1 MITKHNLP
9 ELLNHLGFT
18 EQNQIYRKVFHG
30 QYELSVDFKAEKI
43 HYPNGLTAERDTT
56 LNFSQPEN
64 FVVLEC
70 VCHLLQ
76 TSYTPNQIVLEPK
89 MTGGREDTSFYCD
102 ILLRDND
109 HTPYMLIECKTTDN
123 SNSNSEFEK
132 AWRKMQKDGGQL
144 FNYFNSYRK
153 AQYLCL
159 YASDWN
165 GENVEHSYRLV
176 SMKDNTEYLKSD
188 EKLIGYE
195 QIHAESGS
203 KSDFFEVWKNTYQL
217 DATEHQL
224 FESAPF
230 NIGTR
235 PFSASDLKVV
245 DNTSIQKK
253 YHQFATIMRQH
264 NVSGRENAFDKLVNL
279 FLAKIKDES
288 ENPNEL
294 KVYWKGAA
302 QDNYFDLQD
311 RLQALYKK
319 GMDEFL
325 GEEITHVTKEE
336 IEAAFILF
344 KNKKDETKKTILDKF
359 TEIKYYTNNDFA
371 FLDVHNKKLFFQNGA
386 ILKEVVQMLQD
397 IRLKTDNGG
406 ENQFLGDLF
415 EGFLDQG
422 VKQSEGQFFTPL
434 PIVRF
439 LVSSLPLAD
448 LISGSDAP
456 PKMIDYACGAGHF
469 LNEYA
474 SQIRPLVQAF
484 KQADTAP
491 YYQAIVGIEKEY
503 RLSKVAKVS
512 AFMYGQDGIQIVYG
526 DGLTAHNDKVKV
538 ENGAFSVL
546 VANPPYSVKGFLDT
560 LSDDECKSFSLY
572 KHVDKTDTFNSI
584 ETFFIERTAQLLQQ
598 NGVAAIIL
606 PSSVLSNGNI
616 YIKAREILLQ
626 HFDIVAIAEFGSGT
640 FGKTGTNTVTLF
652 LRRKSDAP
660 SLSAHYQNRV
670 DFWFSNDKSADELFQ
685 DAHLLQQ
692 YCQHCG
698 LNWQDYQDFLTFRLP
713 ESGIFADYR
722 ETYRQSTDW
731 KQRQAKRDY
740 KALSDT
746 EKADLFEQSAWAF
759 AREMEKDK
767 LHYFLLAYANPQ
779 PVLIIKSP
787 ADNKEAKKFL
797 GYEWSTRKGSEGIKY
812 IGSSEAENEEN
823 PNRNQGIFKM
833 HTPLFNPNDLHDSS
847 KLNHLIRQNFQA
859 ACTQTQPE
867 ISEDL
872 RPFASLRPLH
882 EMLDFSRTVFDKA
895 IQTALVEKVEI
906 SSKFTLVKLKD
917 LAHIVRGVTYAKN
930 EQVQTPTSNII
941 LPADNIS
948 LDGRLNVSKQ
958 IYLLEN
964 KELDDEKRLKANDI
978 FICFSSGSKKHVG
991 KLCLI
996 PADTNYYAGGFMG
1009 ILRCLENIHPAYLF
1023 NILNLEEMRN
1033 QVRQLSNGNNI
1044 KNLSSSIGEIKIPL
1058 PPLDIQQQIIAEC
1071 QKIDQEYETSRMA
1084 IETYR
1089 AKIAQIF
1096 SDLEVLAQNSSRGGG
1111 VKLFKI
1117 KDLCKT
1123 NPSKNILRD
1132 LPDDLIV
1139 SFVEMASV
1147 SNDGYIQQKIN
1158 RPLGELR
1165 KSSYTYFQE
1174 NDIIIAKITPCMEN
1188 GKCALATEL
1197 SNHIGMGS
1205 SEFHVIRSQS
1215 PTLNNAFLFHFLNR
1229 NEIRQSAEQHMTG
1242 ASGHRR
1248 VPIGFYESLPVPVPS
1263 IEKQTEILAQIAQYE
1278 AQIATCEQ
1286 KIQSLPAQKQAILVQ
1301 YLQ

>member
-109 HTPYMLIECKTTDN
+109 HTPYMLIECKTTD
-123 SNSNSEFEK
+123 NSNSEFEK

-640 FGKTGTNTVTLF
+640 FGKTDTNTVTLF

-1071 QKIDQEYETSRMA
+1071 QKVDQEYETSRMA

-1096 SDLEVLAQNSSRGGG
+1096 SDLEVLAQNSSRG

>member
-1 MITKHNLP
+1 
-9 ELLNHLGFT
+9 
-18 EQNQIYRKVFHG
+18 
-30 QYELSVDFKAEKI
+30 
-43 HYPNGLTAERDTT
+43 
-56 LNFSQPEN
+56 
-64 FVVLEC
+64 
-70 VCHLLQ
+70 
-76 TSYTPNQIVLEPK
+76 
-89 MTGGREDTSFYCD
+89 
-102 ILLRDND
+102 
-109 HTPYMLIECKTTDN
+109 
-123 SNSNSEFEK
+123 
-132 AWRKMQKDGGQL
+132 
-144 FNYFNSYRK
+144 
-153 AQYLCL
+153 
-159 YASDWN
+159 
-165 GENVEHSYRLV
+165 
-176 SMKDNTEYLKSD
+176 MKDNTEYLKSD

-325 GEEITHVTKEE
+325 GEEITHATKEE

-640 FGKTGTNTVTLF
+640 FGKTDTNTVTLF

-1071 QKIDQEYETSRMA
+1071 QKVDQEYETSRMA

-1111 VKLFKI
+1111 
-1117 KDLCKT
+1117 
-1123 NPSKNILRD
+1123 
-1132 LPDDLIV
+1132 
-1139 SFVEMASV
+1139 
-1147 SNDGYIQQKIN
+1147 
-1158 RPLGELR
+1158 
-1165 KSSYTYFQE
+1165 
-1174 NDIIIAKITPCMEN
+1174 
-1188 GKCALATEL
+1188 
-1197 SNHIGMGS
+1197 
-1205 SEFHVIRSQS
+1205 
-1215 PTLNNAFLFHFLNR
+1215 
-1229 NEIRQSAEQHMTG
+1229 
-1242 ASGHRR
+1242 
-1248 VPIGFYESLPVPVPS
+1248 
-1263 IEKQTEILAQIAQYE
+1263 
-1278 AQIATCEQ
+1278 
-1286 KIQSLPAQKQAILVQ
+1286 
-1301 YLQ
+1301 

>member
-109 HTPYMLIECKTTDN
+109 HTPYMLIECKTTD
-123 SNSNSEFEK
+123 NSNSEFEK

-698 LNWQDYQDFLTFRLP
+698 LNWQDYQYFLTFRLP

-906 SSKFTLVKLKD
+906 RSKYPLEIIGKIAPHIESGKRPSGGVGFISSGAYSLGGEHIHKDNGHLELKNIKFVPLTFFHEAEKGKIQKGDILLCKDGALTGKVALVRDELNDIFAMVNEHVFVIRCSQPETQQYLFHVLHSAMGQKL
-917 LAHIVRGVTYAKN
+917 
-930 EQVQTPTSNII
+930 
-941 LPADNIS
+941 
-948 LDGRLNVSKQ
+948 
-958 IYLLEN
+958 
-964 KELDDEKRLKANDI
+964 LKANTTGAAQGGLN
-978 FICFSSGSKKHVG
+978 SSNLK
-991 KLCLI
+991 
-996 PADTNYYAGGFMG
+996 
-1009 ILRCLENIHPAYLF
+1009 NI
-1023 NILNLEEMRN
+1023 R
-1033 QVRQLSNGNNI
+1033 
-1044 KNLSSSIGEIKIPL
+1044 IPL
-1058 PPLDIQQQIIAEC
+1058 PPLAIQQQIIAEC

-1111 VKLFKI
+1111 G
-1117 KDLCKT
+1117 KT
-1123 NPSKNILRD
+1123 
-1132 LPDDLIV
+1132 V
-1139 SFVEMASV
+1139 
-1147 SNDGYIQQKIN
+1147 
-1158 RPLGELR
+1158 
-1165 KSSYTYFQE
+1165 
-1174 NDIIIAKITPCMEN
+1174 
-1188 GKCALATEL
+1188 
-1197 SNHIGMGS
+1197 
-1205 SEFHVIRSQS
+1205 
-1215 PTLNNAFLFHFLNR
+1215 
-1229 NEIRQSAEQHMTG
+1229 
-1242 ASGHRR
+1242 
-1248 VPIGFYESLPVPVPS
+1248 
-1263 IEKQTEILAQIAQYE
+1263 
-1278 AQIATCEQ
+1278 
-1286 KIQSLPAQKQAILVQ
+1286 
-1301 YLQ
+1301 

>member
-109 HTPYMLIECKTTDN
+109 HTPYMLIECKTTD
-123 SNSNSEFEK
+123 NSNSEFEK

-640 FGKTGTNTVTLF
+640 FGKTDTNTVTLF

-1071 QKIDQEYETSRMA
+1071 QKVDQEYETSRMA

-1096 SDLEVLAQNSSRGGG
+1096 SDLEVLAQNSSRGG

>member
-1 MITKHNLP
+1 MITKQNLP
-9 ELLNHLGFT
+9 ALLNHLGFA
-18 EQNQIYRKVFHG
+18 EWDNHSYRKVFHG
-30 QYELSVDFKAEKI
+30 QYELSVDLKSEKI
-43 HYPNGLTAERDTT
+43 QYPNGLTAERDTT

-70 VCHLLQ
+70 VCQLLQ
-76 TSYTPNQIVLEPK
+76 TGYTPNQIVLEPK

-123 SNSNSEFEK
+123 SHSEFEK

-159 YASDWN
+159 YAADWQ
-165 GENVEHSYRLV
+165 GKSIEHSYRLV
-176 SMKDNTEYLKSD
+176 SMKDNPEYLASD

-203 KSDFFEVWKNTYQL
+203 KSDFFEVWKSTYQL

-235 PFSASDLKVV
+235 PFAAADLKAV

-279 FLAKIKDES
+279 FLAKIKDER

-344 KNKKDETKKTILDKF
+344 KNKKDETKKTILDRF

-371 FLDVHNKKLFFQNGA
+371 FLDVHNKKLFFQNGS

-397 IRLKTDNGG
+397 IRLKTDNRD

-439 LVSSLPLAD
+439 LVSSLPLEN
-448 LISGSDAP
+448 LISGSENP

-474 SQIRPLVQAF
+474 RQIRPLVEQYKNSEYA
-484 KQADTAP
+484 A

-526 DGLTAHNDKVKV
+526 DGLTMHNDKVKV
-538 ENGAFSVL
+538 ENSAFSVL
-546 VANPPYSVKGFLDT
+546 LANPPYSVKGFLDT
-560 LSDDECKSFSLY
+560 LSDDERKYFSLY

-584 ETFFIERTAQLLQQ
+584 ETFFIERAAQLLKTD
-598 NGVAAIIL
+598 GVAAIIL

-626 HFDIVAIAEFGSGT
+626 HFDIVAIAEFGSQT

-670 DFWFSNDKSADELFQ
+670 DFWFDNDKTADELFQ
-685 DAHLLQQ
+685 DSHLLQQ

-698 LNWQDYQDFLTFRLP
+698 LNWQDYQTFLTFRLP
-713 ESGIFADYR
+713 ENGIFADYR
-722 ETYRQSTDW
+722 EAYRQSNDW
-731 KQRQAKRDY
+731 KDRQKKGDY
-740 KALSDT
+740 KKSDET
-746 EKADLFEQSAWAF
+746 ARNKIFEKEAWDF

-767 LHYFLLAYANPQ
+767 LHYFLLAYTNPQ

-797 GYEWSTRKGSEGIKY
+797 GYEWSARKGSEGIKY
-812 IGSSEAENEEN
+812 IGSSEAENEDN
-823 PNRNQGIFKM
+823 PNRNQGISKM
-833 HTPLFNPNDLHDSS
+833 HTPLFNPKNLNDTR

-895 IQTALVEKVEI
+895 ILTALTEKVEI
-906 SSKFTLVKLKD
+906 RSKYPLVKLGNVCDVLIGGTPARAIGEYFTGQNLWVSIAEMKGGIITDTKEKITDIAIQKSNVKLIPKGTTLLSFKLSIGKTAIAGAD
-917 LAHIVRGVTYAKN
+917 LYTN
-930 EQVQTPTSNII
+930 EAIAGLIPFNKKE
-941 LPADNIS
+941 L
-948 LDGRLNVSKQ
+948 LDLFLFHLFNGKL
-958 IYLLEN
+958 IDLEN
-964 KELDDEKRLKANDI
+964 VGNKAFGKSLNSKYLK
-978 FICFSSGSKKHVG
+978 
-991 KLCLI
+991 
-996 PADTNYYAGGFMG
+996 
-1009 ILRCLENIHPAYLF
+1009 
-1023 NILNLEEMRN
+1023 
-1033 QVRQLSNGNNI
+1033 
-1044 KNLSSSIGEIKIPL
+1044 GEVKIPL

-1071 QKIDQEYETSRMA
+1071 QKIDQEYETSRMN
-1084 IETYR
+1084 IEQYR

-1096 SDLEVLAQNSSRGGG
+1096 SELEVLAQSVSRGG
-1111 VKLFKI
+1111 VKPIKI
-1117 KDLCKT
+1117 KELCLINSEKI
-1123 NPSKNILRD
+1123 NPEEQPHQAFIYIDIEAVENGTGKYSLEQVILGKNAPSRAKRFASKGSTLISTVRPNLKGFAYIDKDIPNSVFSTGFAVLKSKNEAILLNLMIYYLFMYSD
-1132 LPDDLIV
+1132 NLM
-1139 SFVEMASV
+1139 SQMMMAMPK
-1147 SNDGYIQQKIN
+1147 GQY
-1158 RPLGELR
+1158 
-1165 KSSYTYFQE
+1165 
-1174 NDIIIAKITPCMEN
+1174 
-1188 GKCALATEL
+1188 
-1197 SNHIGMGS
+1197 
-1205 SEFHVIRSQS
+1205 
-1215 PTLNNAFLFHFLNR
+1215 
-1229 NEIRQSAEQHMTG
+1229 
-1242 ASGHRR
+1242 
-1248 VPIGFYESLPVPVPS
+1248 PS
-1263 IEKQTEILAQIAQYE
+1263 INKDDIENFVLPIPSIKKQTEILAQIAEYE
-1278 AQIATCEQ
+1278 AQIAACEQ
-1286 KIQSLPAQKQAILVQ
+1286 KMQSLPAQKQAILAK

>member
-109 HTPYMLIECKTTDN
+109 HTPYMLIECKTTD
-123 SNSNSEFEK
+123 NSNSEFEK

-397 IRLKTDNGG
+397 IRLKTNNGG

-640 FGKTGTNTVTLF
+640 FGKTDTNTVTLF

-1096 SDLEVLAQNSSRGGG
+1096 SDLEVLAQNSSRGG
-1111 VKLFKI
+1111 
-1117 KDLCKT
+1117 KT
-1123 NPSKNILRD
+1123 
-1132 LPDDLIV
+1132 V
-1139 SFVEMASV
+1139 
-1147 SNDGYIQQKIN
+1147 
-1158 RPLGELR
+1158 
-1165 KSSYTYFQE
+1165 
-1174 NDIIIAKITPCMEN
+1174 
-1188 GKCALATEL
+1188 
-1197 SNHIGMGS
+1197 
-1205 SEFHVIRSQS
+1205 
-1215 PTLNNAFLFHFLNR
+1215 
-1229 NEIRQSAEQHMTG
+1229 
-1242 ASGHRR
+1242 
-1248 VPIGFYESLPVPVPS
+1248 
-1263 IEKQTEILAQIAQYE
+1263 
-1278 AQIATCEQ
+1278 
-1286 KIQSLPAQKQAILVQ
+1286 
-1301 YLQ
+1301 